1 MFDSHFFLFRLD
13 TPHSPCGI
21 GEYVQLI
28 LFLLMMILCNC
39 SADRKR
45 EREKKKYINQ
55 LKYIYKFT
63 DLHQYQPIY
72 MDTKCALSLSTICYR
87 SSWHLSFIALFHL
100 VMLFGWTAH
109 THNTQREKK
118 TIQLS
123 IGFLY
128 LSNKKKSTRHYF

>member
-100 VMLFGWTAH
+100 VMLFGWAAH
-109 THNTQREKK
+109 THTQHTKRKK
-118 TIQLS
+118 NHPA
-123 IGFLY
+123 LY
-128 LSNKKKSTRHYF
+128 WIFIFIK